1 MASRAAPTSHRATLA
16 VLMALAMALRLLSPV
31 GFMPAFDHGAVTIV
45 PCPDAAPAGIAMMH
59 HHHGDKAHPQPCP
72 YAAGSA
78 AGPLPWIA
86 SAALP
91 SAPMAAEQPAATLAE
106 NAPAA
111 QDRERPPATGPPL
124 LPA

>member
-16 VLMALAMALRLLSPV
+16 ALMALAMALRLLSPV

-59 HHHGDKAHPQPCP
+59 HHHGDNAHPQPCP
-72 YAAGSA
+72 YAAGA
-78 AGPLPWIA
+78 GAGPLPGIA

-91 SAPMAAEQPAATLAE
+91 SAPAAAEQPAATLAE